1 MIPVQRQA
9 PSAKL
14 PSPPPVVRIKSL
26 WKKYGRNWALRDINL
41 NIDCGSVVT
50 LIGSSGGGKSTL
62 LRCINHLEPY
72 QSGILEV
79 EGQNVGYNQYP
90 RGLIEVSD
98 RELSQRRARIGMV
111 FQDFSLFQHMNVRD
125 NITFA
130 PVLVKK
136 EDKTVARRRAE
147 ELLVRMNIPG
157 LGDRYPSELSGGQ
170 QQRVAIARALAMDPT
185 LMLFDEPTS
194 ALDPELVGE
203 VVEAIRDLA
212 IEGRTMV
219 LATHEMSLAKEISD
233 LVVFMQNGGI
243 VEAGH
248 PDQIFN
254 DPQDERTQRFLHRYL
269 N

>member
-1 MIPVQRQA
+1 MTHVQQPA
-9 PSAKL
+9 LTEAATT
-14 PSPPPVVRIKSL
+14 PPVVRVESL

-41 NIDCGSVVT
+41 DVNRGSVVC

-72 QSGILEV
+72 QAGILEV
-79 EGQNVGYNQYP
+79 DGQNVGYDEGS
-90 RGLIEVSD
+90 RGLTEVSD
-98 RELSQRRARIGMV
+98 RELSRRRARIGMV

-130 PVLVKK
+130 PVLVKHENK
-136 EDKTVARRRAE
+136 ANARERAE
-147 ELLVRMNIPG
+147 ELLSRMNLPG

-203 VVEAIRDLA
+203 VVEAIRGLA
-212 IEGRTMV
+212 DEGRTMI

-233 LVVFMQNGGI
+233 LVVFMQDGAI
-243 VEAGH
+243 IEADH
-248 PDQIFN
+248 PDRLFS
-254 DPQDERTQRFLHRYL
+254 DPQHERTQRFLHRYQQ
-269 N
+269 